1 MPVGSKMHQVGMYI
15 CMCLGLQ
22 ISTPGIQPGH
32 HPLSIPWR
40 IITSRPKARRR
51 NQNPPRHTSPF
62 QKCRILLMLTLLVPM
77 PISFQN
83 WAQAVPSHGQQLPN
97 LSLSCQTASLVKQ
110 LLLLILQYHTLP
122 IYPSR
127 ALCKFKVLC
136 FTNLNEAQFGRGTNL
151 FFSGS
156 IGSISIFLLTQLNPH
171 LRLVLLFQSHHSR
184 AFEVEASCYEA
195 LKHTARYD
203 AQQIPLQHS
212 VSHVPK
218 DMGDRIL
225 LIYVYHI

>member
-1 MPVGSKMHQVGMYI
+1 MLPTETPVTASEPENKSPWWGFSRIPKPGNFNFWGIGIVVDACWQQDAPSWHVYLYVFGPAN
-15 CMCLGLQ
+15 LNSRN
-22 ISTPGIQPGH
+22 STWPSSTI
-32 HPLSIPWR
+32 HPMTDYNIP
-40 IITSRPKARRR
+40 PKARRR

-136 FTNLNEAQFGRGTNL
+136 SSPIWTKLNLGGGQICFFRGPLGPFL
-151 FFSGS
+151 FSF
-156 IGSISIFLLTQLNPH
+156 
-171 LRLVLLFQSHHSR
+171 
-184 AFEVEASCYEA
+184 
-195 LKHTARYD
+195 
-203 AQQIPLQHS
+203 
-212 VSHVPK
+212 
-218 DMGDRIL
+218 
-225 LIYVYHI
+225 